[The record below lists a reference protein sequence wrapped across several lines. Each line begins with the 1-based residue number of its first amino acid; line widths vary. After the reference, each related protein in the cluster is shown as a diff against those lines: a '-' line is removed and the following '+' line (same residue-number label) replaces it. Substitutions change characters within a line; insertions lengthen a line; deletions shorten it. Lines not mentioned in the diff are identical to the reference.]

1 MDVQASRRLLEAE
14 RERLLEV
21 RRGLEGELPHE
32 SEGES
37 AAELS
42 VLDQH
47 QADIASEMFERE
59 KDLSIL
65 LAIDRDLRDVSDA
78 IDRLEQGTYGR
89 CEACDAPIPDDRLEA
104 VPATR
109 FCIDHETQWEL
120 EQAATSPAD
129 AAPFAG
135 AIAAREGARHLEFLP
150 AEDADEEPDLG
161 PEESA
166 MHVTESGAGASA
178 DQ

>member
-1 MDVQASRRLLEAE
+1 MDVQTSKRLLEAE

-37 AAELS
+37 TAELS

-47 QADIASEMFERE
+47 QADIGSEMFERE

-65 LAIDRDLRDVSDA
+65 VAIDNDLRDVSDA
-78 IDRLEQGTYGR
+78 LARLEQGTYGA
-89 CEACDAPIPDDRLEA
+89 CEGCGAAIPPERLEA

-109 FCIDHETQWEL
+109 FCIEHETQWEL
-120 EQAATSPAD
+120 EQVTVH
-129 AAPFAG
+129 AG
-135 AIAAREGARHLEFLP
+135 AAAFADDLAAREAVRHPEFLP
-150 AEDADEEPDLG
+150 DDDEGE
-161 PEESA
+161 
-166 MHVTESGAGASA
+166 
-178 DQ
+178 